1 MINNTDWITTSQAC
15 ELSGFHPDSLR
26 KLLRSGRI
34 NGRKW
39 GFAWM
44 VDRGSLLAYL
54 EQVAKL
60 GDRRGPK
67 RKTLD

>member
-1 MINNTDWITTSQAC
+1 MTDKVDWITTTEAC
-15 ELSGFHPDSLR
+15 ELSGYHPDSMR

-44 VDRGSLLAYL
+44 VDRDSLVAYL
-54 EQVAKL
+54 EQVSKL

-67 RKTLD
+67 RKTLE